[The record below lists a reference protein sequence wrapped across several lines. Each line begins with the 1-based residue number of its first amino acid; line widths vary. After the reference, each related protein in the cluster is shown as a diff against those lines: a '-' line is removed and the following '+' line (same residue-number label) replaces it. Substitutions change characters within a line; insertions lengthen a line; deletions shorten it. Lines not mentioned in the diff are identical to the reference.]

1 MDAARFFEKSLTQID
16 AVIRA
21 VCIRHSIYGSEAEEF
36 ASTIR
41 LKLIEDDYKKIRD
54 FKGKSSLKT
63 YLYAVISRLFIDE
76 LRSRKGRWRPSADA
90 KRLGPVAG
98 KLEELICRDNNT
110 FDEACYTL
118 LSIPSFSSYSRD
130 ELYEIYLKLPK
141 KENRHLA
148 EADPECLSVLSS
160 TDPHPDEVLHNKRMD
175 SIERSIEGLIRI
187 ILPSLNEEDRL
198 ILKMRFDNDLSIAM
212 ITEVIGQKRGY
223 VEKRINQIL
232 AGFKEGILSSGINI
246 NDAMEVIKHIEARG

>member
-1 MDAARFFEKSLTQID
+1 MYAAGYFEENLSHVE
-16 AVIRA
+16 AAIRA
-21 VCIRHSIYGSEAEEF
+21 ICIRHSIYGDEAEEF
-36 ASTIR
+36 ASVIK
-41 LKLIEDDYKKIRD
+41 LKLIEDDYKRLRD
-54 FKGKSSLKT
+54 FRGNSSLKT
-63 YLYAVISRLFIDE
+63 YLYAIINRLFIDE
-76 LRSRKGRWRPSADA
+76 LRSRKGRWRTSADA
-90 KRLGPVAG
+90 KRLGPVAE

-118 LSIPSFSSYSRD
+118 LSIPSYSSYSRD

-148 EADPECLSVLSS
+148 EIDPECLSGLSS
-160 TDPHPDEVLHNKRMD
+160 ADPHPDEVLHNKRMD
-175 SIERSIEGLIRI
+175 SIERSIEGLIRKI
-187 ILPSLNEEDRL
+187 VPSLNEEDRL
-198 ILKMRFDNDLSIAM
+198 ILKMRFDNDLSISM

-232 AGFKEGILSSGINI
+232 AGFKEVILSSGINI

>member
-1 MDAARFFEKSLTQID
+1 MDAAGYLEDNLSHVES
-16 AVIRA
+16 AIRA
-21 VCIRHSIYGSEAEEF
+21 ICIRHSIYGDDAEEF
-36 ASTIR
+36 ASIIK
-41 LKLIEDDYKKIRD
+41 LKLIEDDYKRLRD
-54 FKGKSSLKT
+54 FRGNSSLKT
-63 YLYAVISRLFIDE
+63 YLYAIINRLFIDE

-90 KRLGPVAG
+90 RRLGPVAG

-110 FDEACYTL
+110 FDEACYTI

-130 ELYEIYLKLPK
+130 QLYEIYLKLPK

-223 VEKRINQIL
+223 VEKRISQIL
-232 AGFKEGILSSGINI
+232 AGFKEEILSSGINI